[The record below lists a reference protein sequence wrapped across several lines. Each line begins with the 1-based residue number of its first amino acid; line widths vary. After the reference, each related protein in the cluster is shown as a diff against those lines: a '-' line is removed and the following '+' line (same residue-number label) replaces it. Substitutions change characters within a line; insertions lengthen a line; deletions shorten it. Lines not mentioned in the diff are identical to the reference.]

1 MTDPV
6 FALEPDVPR
15 NVRLAR
21 WLLFRLLSG
30 LREGSLTVREGAQ
43 TFHFGD
49 PAAALR
55 AEARVCTP
63 LNWIPCTPEV
73 YWRLLTGGSLA
84 AAEAWM
90 DGDWESH
97 QLTALLQILARN
109 GEVLGRLERG
119 FRLLGKPVARLRHW
133 TRRNTRAQAR
143 ENIAAHYDL
152 GNEFYAHFLDDDL
165 LYSSALFTDD
175 QQDLT
180 QAQRAKMARLC
191 DQLAL
196 TPGDHLLEIGTGW
209 GALAEYA
216 ARHYGCRVTTTT
228 LSREQ
233 HRWATERMARAGLQD
248 RVEVLLCDYRDLRGE
263 YDKLVSVEMIEAVGQ
278 RYLPAFF
285 RTCQARLRPGGKM
298 ALQAITIQDQRYR
311 DYSKSV
317 DFIQRYIFPGGFL
330 PSITAMSELMTRHTD
345 FVVRNLF
352 DMGPDYART
361 LAHWRQRFTHAWQD
375 IEKLGFDER
384 FRRMWL
390 YYFGYCEAGFNARTI
405 SVVQLTAER
414 V

>member
-63 LNWIPCTPEV
+63 EV

-119 FRLLGKPVARLRHW
+119 FRLLGKPVARLHHW

-143 ENIAAHYDL
+143 RI
-152 GNEFYAHFLDDDL
+152 
-165 LYSSALFTDD
+165 SPPITTSATNFMPTFWM
-175 QQDLT
+175 T
-180 QAQRAKMARLC
+180 TCSTPARCLPM
-191 DQLAL
+191 
-196 TPGDHLLEIGTGW
+196 T
-209 GALAEYA
+209 
-216 ARHYGCRVTTTT
+216 
-228 LSREQ
+228 SR
-233 HRWATERMARAGLQD
+233 
-248 RVEVLLCDYRDLRGE
+248 
-263 YDKLVSVEMIEAVGQ
+263 I
-278 RYLPAFF
+278 
-285 RTCQARLRPGGKM
+285 
-298 ALQAITIQDQRYR
+298 
-311 DYSKSV
+311 
-317 DFIQRYIFPGGFL
+317 
-330 PSITAMSELMTRHTD
+330 
-345 FVVRNLF
+345 
-352 DMGPDYART
+352 
-361 LAHWRQRFTHAWQD
+361 
-375 IEKLGFDER
+375 
-384 FRRMWL
+384 
-390 YYFGYCEAGFNARTI
+390 
-405 SVVQLTAER
+405 
-414 V
+414 

>member
-55 AEARVCTP
+55 AEVRVCA
-63 LNWIPCTPEV
+63 PEV

-152 GNEFYAHFLDDDL
+152 GNEFYAYFLDDDL

-209 GALAEYA
+209 GALAE
-216 ARHYGCRVTTTT
+216 
-228 LSREQ
+228 
-233 HRWATERMARAGLQD
+233 
-248 RVEVLLCDYRDLRGE
+248 
-263 YDKLVSVEMIEAVGQ
+263 
-278 RYLPAFF
+278 
-285 RTCQARLRPGGKM
+285 
-298 ALQAITIQDQRYR
+298 
-311 DYSKSV
+311 
-317 DFIQRYIFPGGFL
+317 
-330 PSITAMSELMTRHTD
+330 
-345 FVVRNLF
+345 
-352 DMGPDYART
+352 
-361 LAHWRQRFTHAWQD
+361 
-375 IEKLGFDER
+375 
-384 FRRMWL
+384 
-390 YYFGYCEAGFNARTI
+390 
-405 SVVQLTAER
+405 
-414 V
+414 

>member
-43 TFHFGD
+43 TFQFGD

-55 AEARVCTP
+55 AEARVCA
-63 LNWIPCTPEV
+63 PEV

-133 TRRNTRAQAR
+133 TRRNTRARAR

-175 QQDLT
+175 EQDLT
-180 QAQRAKMARLC
+180 RAQRAKMARLC

-196 TPGDHLLEIGTGW
+196 NPGDHLLEIGTGW
-209 GALAEYA
+209 GRWPNTPPAITVAGSRLPPFPGSSTAGLPSA
-216 ARHYGCRVTTTT
+216 WPAPGCRIASRCCSATTAICAASTT
-228 LSREQ
+228 NWC
-233 HRWATERMARAGLQD
+233 RWR
-248 RVEVLLCDYRDLRGE
+248 
-263 YDKLVSVEMIEAVGQ
+263 
-278 RYLPAFF
+278 
-285 RTCQARLRPGGKM
+285 
-298 ALQAITIQDQRYR
+298 
-311 DYSKSV
+311 
-317 DFIQRYIFPGGFL
+317 
-330 PSITAMSELMTRHTD
+330 
-345 FVVRNLF
+345 
-352 DMGPDYART
+352 
-361 LAHWRQRFTHAWQD
+361 
-375 IEKLGFDER
+375 
-384 FRRMWL
+384 
-390 YYFGYCEAGFNARTI
+390 
-405 SVVQLTAER
+405 
-414 V
+414 

>member
-55 AEARVCTP
+55 AEARV
-63 LNWIPCTPEV
+63 CTPEV

-133 TRRNTRAQAR
+133 TRRNTAPRRGRTSPPITTSATNFMPTFWMTTCSTPAR
-143 ENIAAHYDL
+143 CL
-152 GNEFYAHFLDDDL
+152 PM
-165 LYSSALFTDD
+165 T
-175 QQDLT
+175 
-180 QAQRAKMARLC
+180 
-191 DQLAL
+191 
-196 TPGDHLLEIGTGW
+196 
-209 GALAEYA
+209 
-216 ARHYGCRVTTTT
+216 
-228 LSREQ
+228 SR
-233 HRWATERMARAGLQD
+233 
-248 RVEVLLCDYRDLRGE
+248 
-263 YDKLVSVEMIEAVGQ
+263 I
-278 RYLPAFF
+278 
-285 RTCQARLRPGGKM
+285 
-298 ALQAITIQDQRYR
+298 
-311 DYSKSV
+311 
-317 DFIQRYIFPGGFL
+317 
-330 PSITAMSELMTRHTD
+330 
-345 FVVRNLF
+345 
-352 DMGPDYART
+352 
-361 LAHWRQRFTHAWQD
+361 
-375 IEKLGFDER
+375 
-384 FRRMWL
+384 
-390 YYFGYCEAGFNARTI
+390 
-405 SVVQLTAER
+405 
-414 V
+414 

>member
-55 AEARVCTP
+55 AEARV
-63 LNWIPCTPEV
+63 CTPEV

-133 TRRNTRAQAR
+133 TRRNTRAR
-143 ENIAAHYDL
+143 
-152 GNEFYAHFLDDDL
+152 
-165 LYSSALFTDD
+165 
-175 QQDLT
+175 
-180 QAQRAKMARLC
+180 
-191 DQLAL
+191 
-196 TPGDHLLEIGTGW
+196 
-209 GALAEYA
+209 
-216 ARHYGCRVTTTT
+216 
-228 LSREQ
+228 
-233 HRWATERMARAGLQD
+233 
-248 RVEVLLCDYRDLRGE
+248 RG
-263 YDKLVSVEMIEAVGQ
+263 
-278 RYLPAFF
+278 
-285 RTCQARLRPGGKM
+285 
-298 ALQAITIQDQRYR
+298 
-311 DYSKSV
+311 
-317 DFIQRYIFPGGFL
+317 
-330 PSITAMSELMTRHTD
+330 
-345 FVVRNLF
+345 
-352 DMGPDYART
+352 RT
-361 LAHWRQRFTHAWQD
+361 LPPITTSATNFMPTFWMTT
-375 IEKLGFDER
+375 
-384 FRRMWL
+384 
-390 YYFGYCEAGFNARTI
+390 CSTPARCLPTTSRI
-405 SVVQLTAER
+405 
-414 V
+414 

>member
-63 LNWIPCTPEV
+63 EV

-119 FRLLGKPVARLRHW
+119 FRLLGKPVARLHHW
-133 TRRNTRAQAR
+133 TRRNTRARRGRISPPIMTSATNFMPTFWMTTCSTPAR
-143 ENIAAHYDL
+143 CL
-152 GNEFYAHFLDDDL
+152 PM
-165 LYSSALFTDD
+165 T
-175 QQDLT
+175 
-180 QAQRAKMARLC
+180 
-191 DQLAL
+191 
-196 TPGDHLLEIGTGW
+196 
-209 GALAEYA
+209 
-216 ARHYGCRVTTTT
+216 
-228 LSREQ
+228 SR
-233 HRWATERMARAGLQD
+233 
-248 RVEVLLCDYRDLRGE
+248 
-263 YDKLVSVEMIEAVGQ
+263 I
-278 RYLPAFF
+278 
-285 RTCQARLRPGGKM
+285 
-298 ALQAITIQDQRYR
+298 
-311 DYSKSV
+311 
-317 DFIQRYIFPGGFL
+317 
-330 PSITAMSELMTRHTD
+330 
-345 FVVRNLF
+345 
-352 DMGPDYART
+352 
-361 LAHWRQRFTHAWQD
+361 
-375 IEKLGFDER
+375 
-384 FRRMWL
+384 
-390 YYFGYCEAGFNARTI
+390 
-405 SVVQLTAER
+405 
-414 V
+414 

>member
-55 AEARVCTP
+55 AEARV
-63 LNWIPCTPEV
+63 CTPEV

-133 TRRNTRAQAR
+133 TRRNRRGRTSPPITTSATNFMPTFWMTTCSTPAR
-143 ENIAAHYDL
+143 CL
-152 GNEFYAHFLDDDL
+152 
-165 LYSSALFTDD
+165 
-175 QQDLT
+175 
-180 QAQRAKMARLC
+180 
-191 DQLAL
+191 
-196 TPGDHLLEIGTGW
+196 P
-209 GALAEYA
+209 
-216 ARHYGCRVTTTT
+216 TT
-228 LSREQ
+228 SR
-233 HRWATERMARAGLQD
+233 
-248 RVEVLLCDYRDLRGE
+248 
-263 YDKLVSVEMIEAVGQ
+263 I
-278 RYLPAFF
+278 
-285 RTCQARLRPGGKM
+285 
-298 ALQAITIQDQRYR
+298 
-311 DYSKSV
+311 
-317 DFIQRYIFPGGFL
+317 
-330 PSITAMSELMTRHTD
+330 
-345 FVVRNLF
+345 
-352 DMGPDYART
+352 
-361 LAHWRQRFTHAWQD
+361 
-375 IEKLGFDER
+375 
-384 FRRMWL
+384 
-390 YYFGYCEAGFNARTI
+390 
-405 SVVQLTAER
+405 
-414 V
+414 

>member
-63 LNWIPCTPEV
+63 EV

-109 GEVLGRLERG
+109 GKVLGRLERG

-143 ENIAAHYDL
+143 RTSPPITT
-152 GNEFYAHFLDDDL
+152 
-165 LYSSALFTDD
+165 SATNFTP
-175 QQDLT
+175 T
-180 QAQRAKMARLC
+180 FWM
-191 DQLAL
+191 
-196 TPGDHLLEIGTGW
+196 
-209 GALAEYA
+209 
-216 ARHYGCRVTTTT
+216 
-228 LSREQ
+228 
-233 HRWATERMARAGLQD
+233 
-248 RVEVLLCDYRDLRGE
+248 
-263 YDKLVSVEMIEAVGQ
+263 
-278 RYLPAFF
+278 
-285 RTCQARLRPGGKM
+285 RTCSTPARC
-298 ALQAITIQDQRYR
+298 
-311 DYSKSV
+311 
-317 DFIQRYIFPGGFL
+317 L
-330 PSITAMSELMTRHTD
+330 PMTSR
-345 FVVRNLF
+345 
-352 DMGPDYART
+352 
-361 LAHWRQRFTHAWQD
+361 
-375 IEKLGFDER
+375 I
-384 FRRMWL
+384 
-390 YYFGYCEAGFNARTI
+390 
-405 SVVQLTAER
+405 
-414 V
+414 

>member
-1 MTDPV
+1 M
-6 FALEPDVPR
+6 
-15 NVRLAR
+15 
-21 WLLFRLLSG
+21 
-30 LREGSLTVREGAQ
+30 REGAQ

-63 LNWIPCTPEV
+63 EV

-84 AAEAWM
+84 AAEAWI

-175 QQDLT
+175 EQDLT

-196 TPGDHLLEIGTGW
+196 NPGDHLLEIGTGW

-233 HRWATERMARAGLQD
+233 HLSLIHIYFSTVVPRHHTSALIIRICLDNQPTCLN
-248 RVEVLLCDYRDLRGE
+248 RDNRRPANIAF
-263 YDKLVSVEMIEAVGQ
+263 SV
-278 RYLPAFF
+278 P
-285 RTCQARLRPGGKM
+285 
-298 ALQAITIQDQRYR
+298 
-311 DYSKSV
+311 
-317 DFIQRYIFPGGFL
+317 
-330 PSITAMSELMTRHTD
+330 PS
-345 FVVRNLF
+345 
-352 DMGPDYART
+352 
-361 LAHWRQRFTHAWQD
+361 Q
-375 IEKLGFDER
+375 
-384 FRRMWL
+384 
-390 YYFGYCEAGFNARTI
+390 
-405 SVVQLTAER
+405 
-414 V
+414 

>member
-43 TFHFGD
+43 TFQFGD

-55 AEARVCTP
+55 AEARVCA
-63 LNWIPCTPEV
+63 PEV

-143 ENIAAHYDL
+143 
-152 GNEFYAHFLDDDL
+152 
-165 LYSSALFTDD
+165 
-175 QQDLT
+175 
-180 QAQRAKMARLC
+180 
-191 DQLAL
+191 
-196 TPGDHLLEIGTGW
+196 
-209 GALAEYA
+209 
-216 ARHYGCRVTTTT
+216 
-228 LSREQ
+228 
-233 HRWATERMARAGLQD
+233 
-248 RVEVLLCDYRDLRGE
+248 
-263 YDKLVSVEMIEAVGQ
+263 
-278 RYLPAFF
+278 
-285 RTCQARLRPGGKM
+285 
-298 ALQAITIQDQRYR
+298 
-311 DYSKSV
+311 
-317 DFIQRYIFPGGFL
+317 
-330 PSITAMSELMTRHTD
+330 
-345 FVVRNLF
+345 
-352 DMGPDYART
+352 RT
-361 LAHWRQRFTHAWQD
+361 LPPITTSATNFMPTFWMTT
-375 IEKLGFDER
+375 
-384 FRRMWL
+384 
-390 YYFGYCEAGFNARTI
+390 CSTPARCLPTTSRI
-405 SVVQLTAER
+405 
-414 V
+414 

>member
-63 LNWIPCTPEV
+63 EV

-109 GEVLGRLERG
+109 GKVLGRLERG

-133 TRRNTRAQAR
+133 TRRNTRAR
-143 ENIAAHYDL
+143 RGRTSPPITT
-152 GNEFYAHFLDDDL
+152 
-165 LYSSALFTDD
+165 SATNFTP
-175 QQDLT
+175 T
-180 QAQRAKMARLC
+180 FWM
-191 DQLAL
+191 
-196 TPGDHLLEIGTGW
+196 
-209 GALAEYA
+209 
-216 ARHYGCRVTTTT
+216 
-228 LSREQ
+228 
-233 HRWATERMARAGLQD
+233 
-248 RVEVLLCDYRDLRGE
+248 
-263 YDKLVSVEMIEAVGQ
+263 
-278 RYLPAFF
+278 
-285 RTCQARLRPGGKM
+285 RTCSTPARC
-298 ALQAITIQDQRYR
+298 
-311 DYSKSV
+311 
-317 DFIQRYIFPGGFL
+317 L
-330 PSITAMSELMTRHTD
+330 PMTSR
-345 FVVRNLF
+345 
-352 DMGPDYART
+352 
-361 LAHWRQRFTHAWQD
+361 
-375 IEKLGFDER
+375 I
-384 FRRMWL
+384 
-390 YYFGYCEAGFNARTI
+390 
-405 SVVQLTAER
+405 
-414 V
+414 

>member
-55 AEARVCTP
+55 AEVRVCA
-63 LNWIPCTPEV
+63 PEV

-152 GNEFYAHFLDDDL
+152 GNEFYAYFLDDDL

-175 QQDLT
+175 QQ
-180 QAQRAKMARLC
+180 
-191 DQLAL
+191 
-196 TPGDHLLEIGTGW
+196 
-209 GALAEYA
+209 
-216 ARHYGCRVTTTT
+216 
-228 LSREQ
+228 
-233 HRWATERMARAGLQD
+233 
-248 RVEVLLCDYRDLRGE
+248 
-263 YDKLVSVEMIEAVGQ
+263 
-278 RYLPAFF
+278 
-285 RTCQARLRPGGKM
+285 
-298 ALQAITIQDQRYR
+298 
-311 DYSKSV
+311 
-317 DFIQRYIFPGGFL
+317 
-330 PSITAMSELMTRHTD
+330 
-345 FVVRNLF
+345 
-352 DMGPDYART
+352 
-361 LAHWRQRFTHAWQD
+361 
-375 IEKLGFDER
+375 
-384 FRRMWL
+384 
-390 YYFGYCEAGFNARTI
+390 
-405 SVVQLTAER
+405 
-414 V
+414 

>member
-55 AEARVCTP
+55 AEARV
-63 LNWIPCTPEV
+63 CTPEV

-133 TRRNTRAQAR
+133 T
-143 ENIAAHYDL
+143 AA
-152 GNEFYAHFLDDDL
+152 
-165 LYSSALFTDD
+165 
-175 QQDLT
+175 
-180 QAQRAKMARLC
+180 
-191 DQLAL
+191 
-196 TPGDHLLEIGTGW
+196 
-209 GALAEYA
+209 
-216 ARHYGCRVTTTT
+216 
-228 LSREQ
+228 
-233 HRWATERMARAGLQD
+233 
-248 RVEVLLCDYRDLRGE
+248 
-263 YDKLVSVEMIEAVGQ
+263 
-278 RYLPAFF
+278 
-285 RTCQARLRPGGKM
+285 
-298 ALQAITIQDQRYR
+298 
-311 DYSKSV
+311 
-317 DFIQRYIFPGGFL
+317 
-330 PSITAMSELMTRHTD
+330 
-345 FVVRNLF
+345 
-352 DMGPDYART
+352 T
-361 LAHWRQRFTHAWQD
+361 LAP
-375 IEKLGFDER
+375 
-384 FRRMWL
+384 RRGRTSPPITTSATNFMPTFWMTT
-390 YYFGYCEAGFNARTI
+390 CSTPARCLPMTSRI
-405 SVVQLTAER
+405 
-414 V
+414 